1 MRRRHRFR
9 YDALRQLSFQPL
21 PSRLSLRIGQRLVN
35 RRRSELFELREIA
48 KEPGAFLAAMQV
60 AFKEVGLLGRE
71 AAGVVVHQLF
81 WCGMARR
88 SRIVLQEGAQNRG
101 ELWL

>member
-1 MRRRHRFR
+1 
-9 YDALRQLSFQPL
+9 
-21 PSRLSLRIGQRLVN
+21 
-35 RRRSELFELREIA
+35 
-48 KEPGAFLAAMQV
+48 MQV

-71 AAGVVVHQLF
+71 AAGVVGHQLF